1 MKFSTKEDIAAP
13 IDFVFDQISD
23 FEAFERSALRRG
35 AEVARLDD
43 LSAPGPGM
51 AWETKFRWR
60 GRVRE
65 LQFEL
70 TTFEKPDEMVIS
82 SLSKSMGG
90 HLKIDLVALSRGR
103 TRMHFV
109 AEMKP
114 KNLTARLL
122 IQSLKL
128 ARGKLNKRFEQGAQ
142 AYAKELE
149 NRYGR

>member
-1 MKFSTKEDIAAP
+1 MKFSTREDIEAP

-43 LSAPGPGM
+43 LSTPGPGM
-51 AWETKFRWR
+51 TWETKFHWR
-60 GRVRE
+60 GRARE

-70 TTFEKPDEMVIS
+70 TSFEKPDEMVIT

-109 AEMKP
+109 TEMKP

-122 IQSLKL
+122 IQSLRL
-128 ARGKLNKRFEQGAQ
+128 ARGRLNKRFKQGAQ
-142 AYAKELE
+142 DYAKELE
-149 NRYGR
+149 SRYSR